1 MDNFDLKKYLI
12 ENKVTT
18 NSKMLNENQYESE
31 VLLLLKKI
39 ASEKQLNDIDDEY
52 LEWFKTTEDF
62 KNMISTEKL
71 NNKSPLSAAKSI
83 ISLWR

>member
-1 MDNFDLKKYLI
+1 MDNFDLKKYLV
-12 ENKVTT
+12 ENKITT
-18 NSKMLNENQYESE
+18 NSKRLNEDQYESE

-39 ASEKQLNDIDDEY
+39 ASEKKLNDIDDEY
-52 LEWFKTTEDF
+52 LEWFKTTKDF